1 MALSELTRHRSR
13 GTWSAMPLCKRI
25 FAMEMVVFGLFAL
38 VPIYIRVKYTTKDAA
53 DLRLNDGWYW
63 N

>member
-38 VPIYIRVKYTTKDAA
+38 VPIYISQVY
-53 DLRLNDGWYW
+53 N
-63 N
+63 